1 LEDRRFAV
9 SGLREEIISIIC
21 KEWPNDE
28 DELNQVAIHER
39 LEAAGVEAS
48 EEDVRHV
55 LFQLENHQD
64 IRLAGEPGAPGRW
77 AVVSV
82 DPKLCP

>member
-1 LEDRRFAV
+1 MP
-9 SGLREEIISIIC
+9 GLREEIISIIC
-21 KEWPNDE
+21 KERPNDE

-48 EEDVRHV
+48 EDDVRHV
-55 LFQLENHQD
+55 LFQLDNHED
-64 IRLAGEPGAPGRW
+64 IRRAGEPRAPGGW

-82 DPKLCP
+82 INPKLCP

>member
-1 LEDRRFAV
+1 MP
-9 SGLREEIISIIC
+9 GLREEIISIIC

-48 EEDVRHV
+48 EDDVRHV
-55 LFQLENHQD
+55 LFQLDNHED
-64 IRLAGEPGAPGRW
+64 IRLAGEPRAPGGW

-82 DPKLCP
+82 INPKLCP